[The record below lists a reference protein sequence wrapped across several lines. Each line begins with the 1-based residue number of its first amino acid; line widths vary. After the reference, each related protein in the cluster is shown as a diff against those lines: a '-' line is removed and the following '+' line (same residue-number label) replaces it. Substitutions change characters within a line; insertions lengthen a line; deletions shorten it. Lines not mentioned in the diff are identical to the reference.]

1 MNGVQLGV
9 IAYVVVQFVIGIW
22 VARRVKTT
30 TDFLI
35 AGRTLGLGL
44 VSFSVFATFFGAE
57 AIVGTSGAVYE
68 EGLVGG
74 RIDPFG
80 YALAIFLVG
89 AIFAV
94 PLWRRGIVTFA
105 DFFRER
111 YSSAVEKLVVLV
123 LLPGSMFW
131 AAAQVRAFGQVVSA
145 ASGLDLSMAIGI
157 AAVLVVGYSV
167 LGGLLADAWTDFI
180 QGLAIVAG
188 LVVLAV
194 VVAGQI
200 GGVAEGLAKV
210 EPERMQALTIGED
223 GLLTFIESFAVP
235 ICGTVVAIEIISRVL
250 GARTAGVA
258 ARGAMLGGIIYLVVG
273 AIPVFL
279 GLVGPQLLP
288 DVDDAEQIV
297 PLLAE
302 AHLPGLLYVLF
313 AGAVISAILSTVDS
327 VLLAS
332 SGHVSHNIVERLM
345 PWLDDRSRLMLNRAI
360 LAGLAVFAFAMAI
373 SAERVKDLVETAS
386 AAGSAGVFVVAV
398 FGLFTTFGGPVAAFA
413 TITVGALGWLVFG
426 ALELEAPY
434 IAALGLAL
442 FTYLLTAVV
451 EKPAAALAQ
460 AGARAC
466 KDGD

>member
-1 MNGVQLGV
+1 MSGMQLG
-9 IAYVVVQFVIGIW
+9 ILAYVVVQFAIGLW

-68 EGLVGG
+68 EGLTGG

-80 YALAIFLVG
+80 YAVAIFIVG
-89 AIFAV
+89 AVFAV
-94 PLWRRGIVTFA
+94 PLWRRGIITFA

-145 ASGLDLSMAIGI
+145 ASGLDVTMAIAI
-157 AAVLVVGYSV
+157 ASVLVVTYSV
-167 LGGLLADAWTDFI
+167 LGGLLADTWTDLI
-180 QGLAIVAG
+180 QGLAIVLG
-188 LVVLAV
+188 LIVLAV
-194 VVAGQI
+194 AVVGEV
-200 GGVAEGLAKV
+200 GGVTGALAAV
-210 EPERMQALTIGED
+210 EQERMQAFTLGDE
-223 GLLTFIESFAVP
+223 GLLGLLESFAVP

-250 GARTAGVA
+250 GARSAGVA
-258 ARGAMLGGIIYLVVG
+258 ARGAMMGGMIYLIVG
-273 AIPVFL
+273 VIPVFL
-279 GLVGPQLLP
+279 GLVGPQLLSQ
-288 DVDDAEQIV
+288 VEDAEQIV

-302 AHLPGLLYVLF
+302 AHLPGLLYVMF

-332 SGHVSHNIVERLM
+332 SGHVSHNIVERMM
-345 PWLDDRSRLMLNRAI
+345 PSLDDRGRLLLNRAI
-360 LAGLAVFAFAMAI
+360 LAALAVVAFAMAI
-373 SAERVKDLVETAS
+373 SADRVKDLVETAS

-398 FGLFTTFGGPVAAFA
+398 FGLFTRYGGPAAAFA
-413 TITVGALGWLVFG
+413 TILVGALSWLLLG
-426 ALELEAPY
+426 ALELETPY
-434 IAALGLAL
+434 IAALALAL
-442 FTYLLTAVV
+442 ATYVG
-451 EKPAAALAQ
+451 AAAFEKQSETAERSLA
-460 AGARAC
+460 G
-466 KDGD
+466 

>member
-1 MNGVQLGV
+1 MSGMQLG
-9 IAYVVVQFVIGIW
+9 ILAYVVVQFAIGLW

-68 EGLVGG
+68 EGLTGG

-80 YALAIFLVG
+80 YAVAIFIVG
-89 AIFAV
+89 AVFAV
-94 PLWRRGIVTFA
+94 PLWRRGIITFA

-145 ASGLDLSMAIGI
+145 ASGLDVSMAIAV
-157 AAVLVVGYSV
+157 AAVLVVTYSV
-167 LGGLLADAWTDFI
+167 LGGLLADTWTDLI
-180 QGLAIVAG
+180 QGLAIVVG
-188 LVVLAV
+188 LIVLAV
-194 VVAGQI
+194 AVAGEV
-200 GGVAEGLAKV
+200 GGVTGALEAV
-210 EPERMQALTIGED
+210 EPERMQAFTLGEE
-223 GLLTFIESFAVP
+223 GLLGLLESFAVP
-235 ICGTVVAIEIISRVL
+235 ICGTVVAIEIISRIL
-250 GARTAGVA
+250 GARSARVA
-258 ARGAMLGGIIYLVVG
+258 ARGAMLGGIIYLTIG
-273 AIPVFL
+273 TIPVFL

-288 DVDDAEQIV
+288 QVEDAEQIV

-302 AHLPGLLYVLF
+302 AHLPGLLYVMF

-332 SGHVSHNIVERLM
+332 SGHVSHNIVERMM
-345 PWLDDRSRLMLNRAI
+345 PSLDDRGRLLLNRAI
-360 LAGLAVFAFAMAI
+360 LAVLAGVAFAMAV
-373 SAERVKDLVETAS
+373 SADRVKDLVETAS

-398 FGLFTTFGGPVAAFA
+398 FGLFSRHGGPTAAFA
-413 TITVGALGWLVFG
+413 TILVGALSWL
-426 ALELEAPY
+426 ALSALDLETPY
-434 IAALGLAL
+434 IAALALAL
-442 FTYLLTAVV
+442 ATYVGAAAV
-451 EKPAAALAQ
+451 EKQSETAERSLA
-460 AGARAC
+460 G
-466 KDGD
+466 

>member
-1 MNGVQLGV
+1 MSAVQLGV
-9 IAYVVVQFVIGIW
+9 IAYVVVQFAIGLW

-57 AIVGTSGAVYE
+57 AVVGTSGAVYE
-68 EGLVGG
+68 EGLAGG
-74 RIDPFG
+74 TFDPFG
-80 YALAIFLVG
+80 YALAIFIVG
-89 AIFAV
+89 AIFAA
-94 PLWRRGIVTFA
+94 PLWRRGIITFA
-105 DFFRER
+105 DFFRDR
-111 YSSAVEKLVVLV
+111 YSPAVEKLVVLV

-145 ASGLDLSMAIGI
+145 ASGLDLSVAIGV
-157 AAVLVVGYSV
+157 AAVLVVTYSV
-167 LGGLLADAWTDFI
+167 LGGLLADAWTDLI
-180 QGLAIVAG
+180 QGIAIVLG

-194 VVAGQI
+194 VVAGQV
-200 GGVAEGLAKV
+200 GGVTEGLARV
-210 EPERMQALTIGED
+210 EPERMQALTLGEG
-223 GLLTFIESFAVP
+223 GLLGLLEGFAIP

-250 GARTAGVA
+250 GARSAEIA
-258 ARGAMLGGIIYLVVG
+258 ARGAMLGGIIYLAVG

-288 DVDDAEQIV
+288 QVEDVEQIV

-302 AHLPGLLYVLF
+302 AHLPGLLYVMF

-332 SGHVSHNIVERLM
+332 SGHVSRNIVERLM
-345 PWLDDRSRLMLNRAI
+345 PWLDDRGRLMLNRAI

-398 FGLFTTFGGPVAAFA
+398 FGLFTGYGGPLAAFA
-413 TITVGALGWLVFG
+413 TVLIGAVAWLLFG
-426 ALELEAPY
+426 ALELETPY
-434 IAALGLAL
+434 IAALALAL
-442 FTYLLTAVV
+442 VTYVGTGMIEKRTTSAQHSTAS
-451 EKPAAALAQ
+451 
-460 AGARAC
+460 
-466 KDGD
+466 